1 MTTSIKKVQKG
12 KTIHSFPEAVTVG
25 IRKINFMQQFI
36 SIYNSVNVT
45 SYRIRSTKFQLISWF
60 ECKSS

>member
-36 SIYNSVNVT
+36 GIYNSVKKFKLKATSFNVQGDFV
-45 SYRIRSTKFQLISWF
+45 RN
-60 ECKSS
+60 